1 MAVFV
6 PLLVLGAV
14 GLNRWLE
21 TEVNRRKNK
30 QYISPRANRTN
41 TLGGKPAT
49 GLEDRSRFGG
59 KTGNVFAYPIDIDV
73 DQDHIQIAQYK
84 YKRPG
89 TGAGAQ
95 EGAHNRANASAPGAS
110 TKGMKYEGTIVLPMP
125 KVSDSNAAN
134 WGKSEM
140 DVMELM
146 KLQAAGVGL
155 GMGQR
160 GLDERQEQ
168 SMLGSGSG
176 EGLAGSQFGRRS
188 SNPTRGQKG
197 EYFYQNLP
205 LPFMAKRV
213 EEAIGGNVTDDIA
226 LGRTRGQIMNPNAE
240 LLFQGTNLREF
251 GFKWQMVARSQRE
264 GQMIRQIIRKF
275 KIGAAPKF
283 NNTALMEFPDI
294 WHIKYMKGRNELMT
308 ANRFEQLALTS
319 IQVDYAPDGT
329 WTAYDDSQPV
339 SVRLT
344 VDFKEL
350 RPIWRSH
357 HEKFSPEMSVGY

>member
-6 PLLVLGAV
+6 PLLVLGTA
-14 GLNRWLE
+14 GLAKWMNS
-21 TEVNRRKNK
+21 EVQRKRNK
-30 QYISPRANRTN
+30 QYISPKANRTN
-41 TLGGKPAT
+41 TLGGNPAT
-49 GLEDRSRFGG
+49 GLENRQRFGG
-59 KTGNVFAYPIDIDV
+59 TTGNVFSYPVDIDV
-73 DQDHIQIAQYK
+73 NQDHIQISQYK

-89 TGAGAQ
+89 TGSGAR
-95 EGAHNRANASAPGAS
+95 EGSHQRANASAPGAS

-140 DVMELM
+140 DAMELM
-146 KLQAAGVGL
+146 KLQAAGIGL

-176 EGLAGSQFGRRS
+176 EGFAGSRVGGGQA
-188 SNPTRGQKG
+188 TRGQKG
-197 EYFYQNLP
+197 EYFWQNLP
-205 LPFMAKRV
+205 LPFLAKKT
-213 EEAIGGNVTDDIA
+213 EEAIGGNVKADDA

-240 LLFQGTNLREF
+240 LLFQGTSLREF
-251 GFKWQMVARSQRE
+251 GFKWQMVARSSRE

-294 WHIKYMKGRNELMT
+294 WHIKYMKGKNELMT

-319 IQVDYAPDGT
+319 ISVDYAPDGN

-339 SVRLT
+339 SIRMELN
-344 VDFKEL
+344 FKEL
-350 RPIWRSH
+350 RPIWRTH
-357 HEKFSPEMSVGY
+357 HEKFAPAMSVGY

>member
-1 MAVFV
+1 MAVFL
-6 PLLVLGAV
+6 PLLMLGAA
-14 GLNRWLE
+14 GLAKWHNSE
-21 TEVNRRKNK
+21 KMRKRNN
-30 QYISPRANRTN
+30 QYISPRGNRTN

-49 GLEDRSRFGG
+49 GLENRQRFGG
-59 KTGNVFAYPIDIDV
+59 TTGNVFSYPVDIDV
-73 DQDHIQIAQYK
+73 DQDHIQISQYK

-95 EGAHNRANASAPGAS
+95 EGSHNRANASAPGAS

-160 GLDERQEQ
+160 GLDERQER

-176 EGLAGSQFGRRS
+176 EGLAGSPYGRGQA
-188 SNPTRGQKG
+188 TRGQKG

-213 EEAIGGNVTDDIA
+213 EEAIGGNVTDDVA
-226 LGRTRGQIMNPNAE
+226 LGRTRGQIMNPNVE
-240 LLFQGTNLREF
+240 LLFQGQALREF
-251 GFKWQMVARSQRE
+251 GFKWQLVARSSRE
-264 GQMIRQIIRKF
+264 GDMIRRIIRKF

-319 IQVDYAPDGT
+319 ISVDYAPDGT
-329 WTAYDDSQPV
+329 WTAYDDSQPIAI
-339 SVRLT
+339 RMELN
-344 VDFKEL
+344 FKEL